1 VPNHHRSTLFALLGV
16 GVLWGGGSSGLAA
29 GGSLIDGWQDPA
41 TGIVL
46 AVHATD
52 RHPFLGDHG
61 RVLCIEPPG
70 ANVRTL
76 PLCASSSGIGVA
88 NVYRRVDGGLFVV
101 DMDGNWIE
109 LAANGDVVDVRWRYG
124 EPLPA
129 TGLGSFQSKRAGRY
143 AFDAALVGAIDL
155 IKAPRGEW
163 PGATGLR

>member
-1 VPNHHRSTLFALLGV
+1 MNLARCHRLSLAAI
-16 GVLWGGGSSGLAA
+16 VLSGPCSGLGSSGGA
-29 GGSLIDGWQDPA
+29 GRGSLIDGWQDPA

-76 PLCASSSGIGVA
+76 PLQASPSGTGVA
-88 NVYRRVDGGLFVV
+88 NVYRRGDGGLVVV
-101 DMDGNWIE
+101 DMDGTWIE
-109 LAANGDVVDVRWRYG
+109 LAANGDLADVRWRYG

-129 TGLGSFQSKRAGRY
+129 TGLGSFRSKRAGLY
-143 AFDAALVGAIDL
+143 AFDAALAESIYLCKD
-155 IKAPRGEW
+155 PR
-163 PGATGLR
+163 

>member
-1 VPNHHRSTLFALLGV
+1 MPSHYRSPWSALLLV
-16 GVLWGGGSSGLAA
+16 SVIWGGGSSSFAA

-61 RVLCIEPPG
+61 RLLCVEPPG

-76 PLCASSSGIGVA
+76 PLYASPSGTGVA
-88 NVYRRVDGGLFVV
+88 NVYRRGDGGLVVV
-101 DMDGNWIE
+101 DMDGTWIE

-155 IKAPRGEW
+155 IKAPPR
-163 PGATGLR
+163 

>member
-1 VPNHHRSTLFALLGV
+1 MPNHHRRTLSALLCV
-16 GVLWGGGSSGLAA
+16 SVFWGGGSSSFAA

-76 PLCASSSGIGVA
+76 PLYASSSGAGVA
-88 NVYRRVDGGLFVV
+88 NVYRRGDGGLVVV
-101 DMDGNWIE
+101 DMDGTWIE
-109 LAANGDVVDVRWRYG
+109 LAANGDVASVRWRFG

-129 TGLGSFQSKRAGRY
+129 TGLGSFQAKRAGRY
-143 AFDAALVGAIDL
+143 AFDAALAEHVYRCKD
-155 IKAPRGEW
+155 PR
-163 PGATGLR
+163 